1 MNLDS
6 IDFLGISKHFSDEE
20 IMAQR
25 TAKEFASK
33 EIMPII
39 EECFE
44 KNMKNP
50 MRTNPVGFHERFPR
64 RIKFY
69 G

>member
-1 MNLDS
+1 
-6 IDFLGISKHFSDEE
+6 
-20 IMAQR
+20 MAQR

-44 KNMKNP
+44 KNIFPVSIRHLLRKPKITLRISCDEFKAAKNK
-50 MRTNPVGFHERFPR
+50 
-64 RIKFY
+64 KFNFICKF
-69 G
+69 